1 MARLRVIGSV
11 FALAVRNRQL
21 RRLELAFAA
30 FNGAEW
36 AVWLALLVYAYG
48 HGGASA
54 AALMALVQLVPS
66 ALLSPALA
74 ALADRHRPGRV
85 LMAAYLAEAVTMGL
99 LALAIA
105 MSAPVLLVF
114 ALAPLMNLTISIPR
128 PATAALLPGVCAEP
142 VELAAANVVSGWAE
156 SGSVLV
162 APAVAGLLLG
172 AGGPQLAIAGMA
184 LVAALAALLVAPLKG
199 PPPIP
204 SDAAERVSLF
214 ADTADSVRLIA
225 HDPPARLLVL
235 VLGAQFVLVGALDLL
250 YVVLAIDV
258 LNMGES
264 GAGYLNAAFGAGG
277 LIGGVVAAAMVGRR
291 HLAPAL
297 ISGIL
302 AAATALALLGVH
314 PGQAAAFTM
323 LAVAGLGRAVFDVT
337 GRTLLQRVA
346 PPDMLARVF
355 GLLES
360 LMDSGLALGSLLVPA
375 LIAISGPRAALIGA
389 GALLALAVLAAGRRL
404 LAIDEAADVPVVEIN
419 LLRMLPMFAPL
430 PAPALETLGRALEPM
445 RAEQGTVVIREG
457 DIGDRFYVIA
467 DGEVEITRNG
477 VVVAT
482 RGRGHGV
489 GEIAL
494 LHDVPRTATVAVTQ
508 PALLYTL
515 AKEPFLL
522 ALTNH
527 PPAGQA
533 ADRMA
538 RERLG
543 QLADLTDGA

>member
-1 MARLRVIGSV
+1 VGRLRVIGSV

-21 RRLELAFAA
+21 RWLELAFAA

-54 AALMALVQLVPS
+54 AALMAVVQLVPS

-74 ALADRHRPGRV
+74 SLADRHRPGRV
-85 LMAAYLAEAVTMGL
+85 LMAAYLAEAATMAIV
-99 LALAIA
+99 ALAIEV
-105 MSAPVLLVF
+105 SAPTLVVF
-114 ALAPLMNLTISIPR
+114 VLAPLMNLTISVPR

-162 APAVAGLLLG
+162 APALAGVLLG
-172 AGGPQLAIAGMA
+172 SGGPELAIAAMA
-184 LVAALAALLVAPLKG
+184 LVAALAAALVAPLPG

-204 SDAAERVSLF
+204 PQAADGSGGLF
-214 ADTADSVRLIA
+214 ADTAESVREIA
-225 HDPPARLLVL
+225 HDPPARLLVA

-258 LNMGES
+258 LDMGES

-277 LIGGVVAAAMVGRR
+277 LIGGVVAAAVIGHR
-291 HLAPAL
+291 HLAPVL

-302 AAATALALLGVH
+302 AAATALALLGIH
-314 PGQAAAFTM
+314 PGQAAAFAM
-323 LAVAGLGRAVFDVT
+323 LTVAGLGRAVFDVT

-360 LMDSGLALGSLLVPA
+360 LMDSGLALGSLLVPL

-389 GALLALAVLAAGRRL
+389 GGLLALGVLATGRRL
-404 LAIDEAADVPVVEIN
+404 LAVDEAADVPVVEIN
-419 LLRMLPMFAPL
+419 LLRTMPLFAPL
-430 PAPALETLGRALEPM
+430 PAPALETLGRSLERM
-445 RAEQGTVVIREG
+445 RAEPGTVLIREG
-457 DIGDRFYVIA
+457 DPGDRFYAIA
-467 DGEVEITRNG
+467 DGQVEVSHAGT
-477 VVVAT
+477 VLAT
-482 RGRGHGV
+482 LGRGHGV

-494 LHDVPRTATVAVTQ
+494 LHEVPRTATVTVTSS
-508 PALLYTL
+508 ALLYAL
-515 AKEPFLL
+515 AKQPFLL

-533 ADRMA
+533 AHYLA

-543 QLADLTDGA
+543 ELADAP